1 MKKKNIQIID
11 KIISLEKKYFH
22 PILYRQTQASNK
34 EKKKWRN
41 ETIYERKKRIS
52 TEVYK
57 MYDGIIQFG
66 PFKGMKI
73 SDKNW
78 WGNIDLAPM
87 ILGTYEK
94 EIINFI
100 FSKKC
105 EKFTNFINIGAA
117 DGFYSCGLLFSRRM
131 NNCLAFEQNIKGR
144 KIIKINSELNSVNK
158 KIQVYGKADSNIL
171 KKIENMNLKKT
182 LLLIDIEGNEFN
194 LLNQSF
200 LNFFSNSLLIVEIH
214 NWVDNFWS
222 KYEKLLKL
230 ASNYFKIEFIKNQKR
245 DLCNLKEFRDFTD
258 DNRLLMISESRPCVM
273 RFLVLIPKH

>member
-1 MKKKNIQIID
+1 
-11 KIISLEKKYFH
+11 
-22 PILYRQTQASNK
+22 
-34 EKKKWRN
+34 
-41 ETIYERKKRIS
+41 
-52 TEVYK
+52 
-57 MYDGIIQFG
+57 
-66 PFKGMKI
+66 
-73 SDKNW
+73 
-78 WGNIDLAPM
+78 
-87 ILGTYEK
+87 
-94 EIINFI
+94 
-100 FSKKC
+100 
-105 EKFTNFINIGAA
+105 
-117 DGFYSCGLLFSRRM
+117 M

-171 KKIENMNLKKT
+171 NKIQNMDLKKT

-230 ASNYFKIEFIKNQKR
+230 ASNYFKIEFIKNHKR

-258 DNRLLMISESRPCVM
+258 DNRLLMISESRPCIM